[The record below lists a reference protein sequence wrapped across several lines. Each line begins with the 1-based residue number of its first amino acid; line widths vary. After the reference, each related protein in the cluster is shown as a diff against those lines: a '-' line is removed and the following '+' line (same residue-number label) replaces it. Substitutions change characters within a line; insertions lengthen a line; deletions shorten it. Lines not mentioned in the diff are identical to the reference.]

1 MIVKMK
7 WRDPT
12 IKWDRLDMD
21 FQCKTYRAYG
31 VLDREGDDFIVHS
44 MFTDELDD
52 HDRVVVCRVPKGCII
67 SITKLTEA
75 RELNVEKCK
84 VGKKEEMGDEVQPDN
99 SNAQSGK

>member
-12 IKWDRLDMD
+12 IKWGRLDLD

-31 VLDREGDDFIVHS
+31 VLDRDGDDFIVHS

-52 HDRVVVCRVPKGCII
+52 FDRVVVCRVPKSCVI
-67 SITKLTEA
+67 SITKMTEE
-75 RELNVEKCK
+75 RELNVEKCRI
-84 VGKKEEMGDEVQPDN
+84 GKKEELGDKVQHNN
-99 SNAQSGK
+99 SSLQSG